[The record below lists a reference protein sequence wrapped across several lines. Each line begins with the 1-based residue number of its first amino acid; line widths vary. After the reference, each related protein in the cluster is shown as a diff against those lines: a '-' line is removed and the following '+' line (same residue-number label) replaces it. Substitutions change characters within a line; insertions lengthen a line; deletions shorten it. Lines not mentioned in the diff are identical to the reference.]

1 MSDIIMLSD
10 FATPKTALAPLLAEF
25 MKRVW
30 VVGDS
35 SAILEMFSAKARIR
49 GLEEQDQVGPQEF
62 LRFHKMVRE
71 QVQDIS
77 ITVLQTVEQGEW
89 GAMPKS
95 W

>member
-10 FATPKTALAPLLAEF
+10 FATPKTALAPLVAEF

-49 GLEEQDQVGPQEF
+49 GLEEQDQVVILTPIHFPNVICNELG
-62 LRFHKMVRE
+62 H
-71 QVQDIS
+71 
-77 ITVLQTVEQGEW
+77 TLQHVVIQ
-89 GAMPKS
+89 
-95 W
+95 